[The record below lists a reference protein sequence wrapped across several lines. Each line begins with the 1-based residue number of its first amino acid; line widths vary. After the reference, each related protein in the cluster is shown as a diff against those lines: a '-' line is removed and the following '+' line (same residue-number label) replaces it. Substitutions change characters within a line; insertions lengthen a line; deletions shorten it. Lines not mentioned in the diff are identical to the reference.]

1 MTKTVIGSSRKGKD
15 VTCEAIL
22 DAAEDLLARYGYKR
36 MTMDDLAH
44 AVGLSKGALYLR
56 FKSKEDVALSMID
69 RINTRVQRQLEQ
81 LLEQPNEPKDR
92 IVQLL
97 VQRVMSKYDSVRKY
111 YAAFDEV
118 YAALRP
124 EIVKRRERYLN
135 EESKLIAV
143 ALDMGVTEESFFCD
157 DSDKTASMLVL
168 ATNALLP
175 YRLNPDEMAKR
186 KELHERALELASF
199 LVKALTP
206 VRDRQSQ
213 LYGVKN

>member
-1 MTKTVIGSSRKGKD
+1 M
-15 VTCEAIL
+15 TCEAIL